1 MSRREVTRI
10 CRATD
15 TSNTRID
22 IPIIQLR
29 AAPVY
34 AFVPIDKT
42 GGTTLT
48 SILRRSFGTRHC
60 DIRLPLAKRH
70 IDGRNHHARVDAAD
84 LCRVERI
91 YRGLRGISGHNVK
104 AYSDLQ
110 TVRPDVRYITVLR
123 EPKARFRSQ
132 FLNRARCHS
141 IEGFERWADD
151 ELMHNWQT
159 KMIAG
164 EPNAEKAID
173 LLATRFGFVWFT
185 ERFDEGLVML
195 GQWLR
200 EPGYR
205 PEYRRENQLNEKHRP
220 HDVARQKIDLSYFD
234 SERARARLQE
244 VNAEDQKVYDFVVKT
259 IYPQQVANYVG
270 DITNDTRQLQYRN
283 SRAMLPTESPFSRLM
298 RNFIYK
304 PLLHCHAL

>member
-1 MSRREVTRI
+1 MFRRELTSI
-10 CRATD
+10 CGATD
-15 TSNTRID
+15 TSNTRND
-22 IPIIQLR
+22 IRIIQLR
-29 AAPVY
+29 TAPVY
-34 AFVPIDKT
+34 AFVHIDKT

-84 LCRVERI
+84 LRRVERI

-123 EPKARFRSQ
+123 EPTARFRSQ

-164 EPNAEKAID
+164 EPNAQKAID

-195 GQWLR
+195 GRW
-200 EPGYR
+200 
-205 PEYRRENQLNEKHRP
+205 LNESGFLAEYH
-220 HDVARQKIDLSYFD
+220 
-234 SERARARLQE
+234 LQ
-244 VNAEDQKVYDFVVKT
+244 NH
-259 IYPQQVANYVG
+259 I
-270 DITNDTRQLQYRN
+270 ND
-283 SRAMLPTESPFSRLM
+283 
-298 RNFIYK
+298 
-304 PLLHCHAL
+304 